1 MTAGYF
7 AGAAG
12 GGAIAGQ
19 ALAKIDEQLAQKKL
33 ELAEAIE
40 HAAMRGVT
48 RIEGGGGGGGGGS
61 SSTGKQA
68 GSAQQKR
75 AQSLRLMTAGL
86 VSLAS
91 AFIIMRAQAT
101 GKTKRSLEQAQA
113 DARAALQD
121 HGGQK
126 GGSGER

>member
-1 MTAGYF
+1 MVLLAALFRGPLR
-7 AGAAG
+7 APPWARAAPGAA
-12 GGAIAGQ
+12 
-19 ALAKIDEQLAQKKL
+19 
-33 ELAEAIE
+33 
-40 HAAMRGVT
+40 AAVPRASAA
-48 RIEGGGGGGGGGS
+48 RRQSSSGGGGRASSSNSSGGGS
-61 SSTGKQA
+61 SSTEKKA

-113 DARAALQD
+113 EARAALQD
-121 HGGQK
+121 RGGQK
-126 GGSGER
+126 RGSGER